1 MPLRV
6 ATQVCRSNYIE
17 GRLRKLE
24 KVYGKGMCKK
34 GGEEDR
40 GEGESE
46 RGDNELGLRNDRR
59 NTDDSQ
65 PRHGL
70 ITGVDITKGYADH
83 EFVIGS
89 L

>member
-1 MPLRV
+1 M
-6 ATQVCRSNYIE
+6 
-17 GRLRKLE
+17 E
-24 KVYGKGMCKK
+24 KVYIKRVGKKIEGK
-34 GGEEDR
+34 ERER
-40 GEGESE
+40 EGES
-46 RGDNELGLRNDRR
+46 NELGLRND
-59 NTDDSQ
+59 DSP

>member
-1 MPLRV
+1 M
-6 ATQVCRSNYIE
+6 SNYIE
-17 GRLRKLE
+17 ERRGYVGNARKRYME
-24 KVYGKGMCKK
+24 KVYIKRAEKKIEGK
-34 GGEEDR
+34 ERER
-40 GEGESE
+40 EGES
-46 RGDNELGLRNDRR
+46 NELGLRND
-59 NTDDSQ
+59 DSP

>member
-24 KVYGKGMCKK
+24 KVYGKSIKK

-40 GEGESE
+40 GEGDRE
-46 RGDNELGLRNDRR
+46 RE
-59 NTDDSQ
+59 
-65 PRHGL
+65 
-70 ITGVDITKGYADH
+70 
-83 EFVIGS
+83 
-89 L
+89 

>member
-1 MPLRV
+1 M
-6 ATQVCRSNYIE
+6 
-17 GRLRKLE
+17 E
-24 KVYGKGMCKK
+24 KVYIKRVGKKIEGK
-34 GGEEDR
+34 ER
-40 GEGESE
+40 GREGES
-46 RGDNELGLRNDRR
+46 NELGLRNDRR
-59 NTDDSQ
+59 NCDDSP

>member
-1 MPLRV
+1 M
-6 ATQVCRSNYIE
+6 SNYIE
-17 GRLRKLE
+17 ERRGYVSWKREE
-24 KVYGKGMCKK
+24 KVYGKGIYIKRAEKK
-34 GGEEDR
+34 IEGKEKER
-40 GEGESE
+40 EGES
-46 RGDNELGLRNDRR
+46 NELGLRND
-59 NTDDSQ
+59 DSP

>member
-1 MPLRV
+1 MEKVYIKR
-6 ATQVCRSNYIE
+6 AEKKIE
-17 GRLRKLE
+17 GKKREREYNELRLRK
-24 KVYGKGMCKK
+24 
-34 GGEEDR
+34 
-40 GEGESE
+40 
-46 RGDNELGLRNDRR
+46 DRR
-59 NTDDSQ
+59 NSDDSP

>member
-1 MPLRV
+1 M
-6 ATQVCRSNYIE
+6 SNYIGE
-17 GRLRKLE
+17 RRGYVSWKREE
-24 KVYGKGMCKK
+24 KVYGKGIYKK

-40 GEGESE
+40 GEGERE
-46 RGDNELGLRNDRR
+46 REGESNELGLRND
-59 NTDDSQ
+59 DSP

>member
-1 MPLRV
+1 M
-6 ATQVCRSNYIE
+6 
-17 GRLRKLE
+17 E
-24 KVYGKGMCKK
+24 KVYIKRAEKKIEGK
-34 GGEEDR
+34 ERER
-40 GEGESE
+40 EGES
-46 RGDNELGLRNDRR
+46 NELGLRNDRR
-59 NTDDSQ
+59 NDDSP

>member
-1 MPLRV
+1 M
-6 ATQVCRSNYIE
+6 SNYIE
-17 GRLRKLE
+17 ERRGYVSWKREE
-24 KVYGKGMCKK
+24 KVYGKGIYKRAEKK
-34 GGEEDR
+34 IEGKERER
-40 GEGESE
+40 EGES
-46 RGDNELGLRNDRR
+46 NELGLRND
-59 NTDDSQ
+59 DSP